1 MSSMA
6 LGSMALGSMEWVLWN
21 GFYGFGFLVFIDF
34 TSSSCL

>member
-21 GFYGFGFLVFIDF
+21 GFYGMGSMVLDF
-34 TSSSCL
+34 WFS